1 MSNSRNLADL
11 LGTNSTIQTAKIAD
25 DAITNAKLN
34 DSGSFTIA
42 GLTVSGASTFQGA
55 ATATSTTEG
64 FGAFDKILLNA
75 TDDSATDAGDSLLLN
90 GTDSSSTDDGDEVL
104 FEDATGDPNTLLNSN
119 DTGFTGTI
127 TGISNFV
134 LLLNSTISS
143 AVTNFDIDSTHI
155 NSDFNTYYCTYDLN
169 ASIDDGDLLFRV
181 FVGGA
186 VQTGNIYALQ
196 AINLVDKG
204 VVTSYGTNVW
214 RANRYAIG
222 NASGEGTSG
231 YFWLHNVNSTT
242 TPAKIHGA
250 TNSSTTS
257 AQFSEEIFGGSL
269 IPANRAN
276 VVNGLRFFFEGSALG
291 DITSGTVKL
300 YGVKE

>member
-1 MSNSRNLADL
+1 MSKAADL
-11 LGTNSTIQTAKIAD
+11 AKFIGNSEQNMK
-25 DAITNAKLN
+25 
-34 DSGSFTIA
+34 
-42 GLTVSGASTFQGA
+42 
-55 ATATSTTEG
+55 
-64 FGAFDKILLNA
+64 
-75 TDDSATDAGDSLLLN
+75 LLL
-90 GTDSSSTDDGDEVL
+90 
-104 FEDATGDPNTLLNSN
+104 DA
-119 DTGFTGTI
+119 
-127 TGISNFV
+127 
-134 LLLNSTISS
+134 TISS
-143 AVTNFDIDSTHI
+143 AVSEYDITSTYI
-155 NSDFNTYYCTYDLN
+155 TSSYDTYMVQAEFLPATDNVYMYM
-169 ASIDDGDLLFRV
+169 RV